1 MRITAGPADQA
12 QNGTIKIAAGLPE
25 ENQAGISVLVSGTK
39 DNIMGDSFIKI
50 VIYKREESGI
60 VVIVGP
66 VDIVEQE
73 ISQHNGY
80 TESYNNPIIGFI

>member
-1 MRITAGPADQA
+1 MRIAPGPSDQT
-12 QNGTIKIAAGLPE
+12 QNGSVKISAGLSE
-25 ENQAGISVLVSGTK
+25 ENQAGISVLVGGTK
-39 DNIMGDSFIKI
+39 NNIVGYSSIKI
-50 VIYKREESGI
+50 VIDKRKESGI

-80 TESYNNPIIGFI
+80 TESPDNPIIGFR